1 MRRIIGCLLALTV
14 MMSFSSVC
22 FSKDLKIGYVDI
34 FKVFND
40 YEKTKEYDKKLEAKK
55 DAAEKKLE
63 KKKETIEKLQGKL
76 DLLKEGE
83 KAKEEE
89 KLSKELK
96 EYRDLEREAF
106 TDIRKE
112 RDEKMKDIV
121 EDIDRIV
128 KDYAKKNGFD
138 LIVNSNVVL
147 YGAKAMDVTN
157 EILKISNKKY
167 RKKKK

>member
-1 MRRIIGCLLALTV
+1 MKKILGCLLVVAMT
-14 MMSFSSVC
+14 MSFSPVC
-22 FSKDLKIGYVDI
+22 FAKDMKIGYVDI

-40 YEKTKEYDKKLEAKK
+40 YEKTKEYDEKLEAKK
-55 DAAEKKLE
+55 DVAEKKLE
-63 KKKETIEKLQGKL
+63 KKKEAIMKFQGKL

-121 EDIDRIV
+121 EDIDKII
-128 KDYAKKNGFD
+128 KDYAKKNGFN
-138 LIVNSNVVL
+138 LIINSNAVL
-147 YGAKAMDVTN
+147 YGAKAMDVTD

-167 RKKKK
+167 SGKK

>member
-1 MRRIIGCLLALTV
+1 MKKILGCLLIVA
-14 MMSFSSVC
+14 MAMSFFSVC
-22 FSKDLKIGYVDI
+22 FAKDMKIGYVDI

-40 YEKTKEYDKKLEAKK
+40 YEKTKEYDEKLEVKK
-55 DAAEKKLE
+55 STAEKKLE
-63 KKKETIEKLQGKL
+63 KKKETIEKLQSKL
-76 DLLKEGE
+76 DLLKESE
-83 KAKEEE
+83 RAKEEE

-121 EDIDRIV
+121 EDIDKII
-128 KDYAKKNGFD
+128 KDYAKKNGFE
-138 LIVNSNVVL
+138 LIINSNAVL
-147 YGAKAMDVTN
+147 YGAKAMDVTD

-167 RKKKK
+167 KKKK

>member
-1 MRRIIGCLLALTV
+1 MSRTVRFLLAIALL
-14 MMSFSSVC
+14 MSLPLSA

-34 FKVFND
+34 FQVFNE
-40 YEKTKEYDKKLEAKK
+40 YEKTKEYDQKLEEKKSTTEKKLEAKK
-55 DAAEKKLE
+55 D
-63 KKKETIEKLQGKL
+63 TIEKLQNKL

-89 KLSKELK
+89 KLGKEVK

-121 EDIDRIV
+121 EDIDKII

-138 LIVNSNVVL
+138 LIVNSNAVL
-147 YGAKAMDVTN
+147 YGVKAMDITA
-157 EILKISNKKY
+157 EILKISNKAY
-167 RKKKK
+167 RKK

>member
-1 MRRIIGCLLALTV
+1 MKKIFGCLLVLTV
-14 MMSFSSVC
+14 MMSLSSTC
-22 FSKDLKIGYVDI
+22 FAKDMKIGYVDI

-40 YEKTKEYDKKLEAKK
+40 YEKTKEYDEKLETKK
-55 DAAEKKLE
+55 VDAEKKLVE
-63 KKKETIEKLQGKL
+63 KKETIEKLQGKL
-76 DLLKEGE
+76 DLLKNGE
-83 KAKEEE
+83 RGKEEE

-121 EDIDRIV
+121 EDIDKII

-138 LIVNSNVVL
+138 LIINSNAVL
-147 YGAKAMDVTN
+147 YGVKAMYVTD
-157 EILKISNKKY
+157 EILKISNKEY
-167 RKKKK
+167 KKKK

>member
-1 MRRIIGCLLALTV
+1 MRRVIGCLLVLTV

-34 FKVFND
+34 LKVFND
-40 YEKTKEYDKKLEAKK
+40 YEKTKNYDKNLEKK
-55 DAAEKKLE
+55 KEEAEKKLE
-63 KKKETIEKLQGKL
+63 KKRGVIEKLQGKL
-76 DLLKEGE
+76 GLLKEGE
-83 KAKEEE
+83 KAKEGE
-89 KLSKELK
+89 KLNKELK

-121 EDIDRIV
+121 EDIDAIV
-128 KDYAKKNGFD
+128 KDYAKKNGFE
-138 LIVNSNVVL
+138 LIVNSNAVL
-147 YGAKAMDVTN
+147 YGAKTMDITD

-167 RKKKK
+167 KKKK

>member
-1 MRRIIGCLLALTV
+1 MKKVFRCLLVLTL
-14 MMSFSSVC
+14 MMSFSSTC

-40 YEKTKEYDKKLEAKK
+40 YEKTKEYDEKLEAKK
-55 DAAEKKLE
+55 NAAEAKLE
-63 KKKETIEKLQGKL
+63 KKKGAIEKLQGKL
-76 DLLKEGE
+76 DLIKKGE
-83 KAKEEE
+83 RVKEEE
-89 KLSKELK
+89 KLNKELK

-121 EDIDRIV
+121 EDIDVII

-147 YGAKAMDVTN
+147 YGAKAMDITD

-167 RKKKK
+167 KKKK

>member
-1 MRRIIGCLLALTV
+1 MKRVIGCLLVFGV
-14 MMSFSSVC
+14 MMSFSSTC

-40 YEKTKEYDKKLEAKK
+40 YEKTKEYDEKLEAKK
-55 DAAEKKLE
+55 NVAEKKLE
-63 KKKETIEKLQGKL
+63 KKKGTIEKLQGKL
-76 DLLKEGE
+76 ELLKEGE

-96 EYRDLEREAF
+96 EYRGLEREAF
-106 TDIRKE
+106 TDIKKE

-121 EDIDRIV
+121 EDIDGIV

-147 YGAKAMDVTN
+147 YGAKAMDATKQ
-157 EILKISNKKY
+157 ILKISNKQY
-167 RKKKK
+167 KKKKK

>member
-1 MRRIIGCLLALTV
+1 MRRIIGCLLVLTV
-14 MMSFSSVC
+14 MMSFSSTC
-22 FSKDLKIGYVDI
+22 FAKDMKIGYVDI

-40 YEKTKEYDKKLEAKK
+40 YEKTKEYDEKLEAKK
-55 DAAEKKLE
+55 NAAEKKLV

-76 DLLKEGE
+76 DLLKKGE
-83 KAKEEE
+83 KVKEEE

-96 EYRDLEREAF
+96 EYRNLEREAF

-121 EDIDRIV
+121 EDIDKII
-128 KDYAKKNGFD
+128 KDYARKNGFN
-138 LIVNSNVVL
+138 LIINSSAVL
-147 YGAKAMDVTN
+147 YGVKAMDVTD

-167 RKKKK
+167 KKKK